1 MKTHIKGG
9 RLIDPTNGIDAQQD
23 LYIENGL
30 VVAVGQ
36 APTGFEPVQTID
48 ASGQVVCPGF
58 IDLSARLRE
67 PGQEHKGSIASETR
81 AAASG
86 GVTTLCCPP
95 DTLPV
100 IDTPAV
106 AKLVQERAELA
117 AMVTVLPIGALSPD
131 LNGDQ
136 ISEMHTL
143 REAGC
148 VAFSNAGRHIAN
160 TQVLRRAMEYAASHG
175 LLLII
180 QPQDGWLAAGGCAH
194 EGPVSLRLGLTGI
207 PESAETVEVSRA
219 LMLVEQT
226 GARVHFGRLS
236 TARAVRMIQRALED
250 GLPVSA
256 DIAAH
261 QLHLTE
267 MDLLGYSSDCHVIP
281 PLRSQRDRDS
291 LRQGLANG
299 SLVAISSD
307 HQPHDAD
314 AKLAPFA
321 ESEPGISAVE
331 TLLPL
336 TLRLV
341 DEGVLTLTEAIASLT
356 SGPASILR
364 LSSGQLAEGAR
375 ADICIFDPDQHWTLD
390 ETSMQSQGRN
400 TPFLGWD
407 LKGRVTHTLLA
418 GRLSYQIPGKFD

>member
-1 MKTHIKGG
+1 MKTHIQGG
-9 RLIDPTNGIDAQQD
+9 RLIDPANGIDALLD
-23 LYIENGL
+23 LYLENGL
-30 VVAVGQ
+30 VAAVGQ
-36 APTGFEPVQTID
+36 APDGFVAEQSID
-48 ASGQVVCPGF
+48 ARGQVVCPGF

-86 GVTTLCCPP
+86 GITTLCCPP
-95 DTLPV
+95 DTAPV

-106 AKLVQERAELA
+106 AKLVQERSEQA
-117 AMVTVLPIGALSPD
+117 AMVSVLPIGALSPG
-131 LNGDQ
+131 LAGDK

-143 REAGC
+143 QQAGC
-148 VAFSNAGRHIAN
+148 VAFTNAGHHIAN
-160 TQVLRRAMEYAASHG
+160 TQVLRRALEYAASHD
-175 LLLII
+175 LLII
-180 QPQDGWLAAGGCAH
+180 AQPQDGWLAAGGCAH
-194 EGPVSLRLGLTGI
+194 EGPVSLRLGLAGI
-207 PESAETVEVSRA
+207 PESAETVEVSRL

-236 TARAVRMIQRALED
+236 SDRAVQLVKQARAD

-256 DIAAH
+256 DVAAH

-267 MDLLGYSSDCHVIP
+267 MDLLDYSSACHVIP

-291 LRQGLANG
+291 LRQGLRDG
-299 SLVAISSD
+299 SLSAISSD

-314 AKLAPFA
+314 AKLAPFS

-336 TLRLV
+336 SLRLV
-341 DEGVLTLTEAIASLT
+341 DEGLLDLGSAIA
-356 SGPASILR
+356 R
-364 LSSGQLAEGAR
+364 LSSGPAEILRLATGHLAVGAR
-375 ADICIFDPDQHWTLD
+375 ADICIFDPERVWSLDQD
-390 ETSMQSQGRN
+390 SMQSRGRN
-400 TPFLGWD
+400 SPFLGWD

-418 GRLSYQIPGKFD
+418 GRLSYQIPD

>member
-1 MKTHIKGG
+1 MKTLIHGG
-9 RLIDPTNGIDAQQD
+9 RLIDPANGIDAQLD
-23 LYIENGL
+23 LYLENGL
-30 VVAVGQ
+30 VAGVGE
-36 APTGFEPVQTID
+36 APDGFRPEQSID
-48 ASGQVVCPGF
+48 ARGQVVCPGL
-58 IDLSARLRE
+58 IDLAARLRE
-67 PGQEHKGSIASETR
+67 PGQEHKGTIDSETR

-117 AMVTVLPIGALSPD
+117 GMVTVLPIGALSPG
-131 LNGDQ
+131 LSGDQ

-148 VAFSNAGRHIAN
+148 VAFSNAGHHIAN
-160 TQVLRRAMEYAASHG
+160 TQVLRRAMEYAASHN

-194 EGPVSLRLGLTGI
+194 EGPVSLRLGLAGI
-207 PESAETVEVSRA
+207 PESAETVEVSRT

-236 TARAVRMIQRALED
+236 TARAVRMIQRARHD

-256 DIAAH
+256 DVAAH

-267 MDLLGYSSDCHVIP
+267 MDLLEYSSDCHVIP

-291 LRQGLANG
+291 LRRGLSDG
-299 SLVAISSD
+299 SLSAISSD

-341 DEGVLTLTEAIASLT
+341 DEGVLGLTEAIASLT
-356 SGPASILR
+356 SRPAAVLG
-364 LSSGQLAEGAR
+364 LATGQLAVGAR
-375 ADICIFDPDQHWTLD
+375 ADICIFDPELHWTLD
-390 ETSMQSQGRN
+390 ESSMQSQGRN

-418 GRLSYQIPGKFD
+418 GRLSYQIPG